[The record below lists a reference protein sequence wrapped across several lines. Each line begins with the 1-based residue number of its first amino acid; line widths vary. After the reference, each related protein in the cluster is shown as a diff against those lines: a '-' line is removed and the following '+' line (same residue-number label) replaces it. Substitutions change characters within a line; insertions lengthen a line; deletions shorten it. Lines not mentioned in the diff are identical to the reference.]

1 MSEYFPTEAVRGLW
15 EERRAVVLGHLRAAI
30 APLAAEGLET
40 RDIHG
45 WALWARLKSW
55 TVDITTS
62 VPFSE
67 SDHLAMLERAMKV
80 TEFGPGRPVVR
91 EGKIASCPAAPRWR
105 RKGAPR
111 WRRRRRRCCASCV
124 KVRRSAWMRAAARP
138 GARPATRRAARW
150 SCAPATPR
158 RVKKKNQ
165 KTFVSWRRAG

>member
-15 EERRAVVLGHLRAAI
+15 EERRAVVLEHLRAAI

-91 EGKIASCPAAPRWR
+91 EGKIRFLPGSATLAPEGRAALEAAAAALLRFLREGPPQRLDARGRPARRAPRN
-105 RKGAPR
+105 P
-111 WRRRRRRCCASCV
+111 
-124 KVRRSAWMRAAARP
+124 
-138 GARPATRRAARW
+138 TRRAMEL
-150 SCAPATPR
+150 
-158 RVKKKNQ
+158 
-165 KTFVSWRRAG
+165 RAGYAKAG